1 MCGGQTSL
9 AGLFWLRSVET
20 EKALEELRA
29 SPSTLRGE
37 PEGKAC
43 RQAYQIGHEIFTAC
57 DSIALT
63 LYFFLSELSKNDPL
77 ALLVSKHC

>member
-1 MCGGQTSL
+1 MSGGGQTSL

-37 PEGKAC
+37 SEREAKA
-43 RQAYQIGHEIFTAC
+43 IPP
-57 DSIALT
+57 SISDRT
-63 LYFFLSELSKNDPL
+63 
-77 ALLVSKHC
+77 

>member
-1 MCGGQTSL
+1 MLCGGQTSL

-37 PEGKAC
+37 SENERRMHA
-43 RQAYQIGHEIFTAC
+43 RQAYQIGHEIFTSC

-63 LYFFLSELSKNDPL
+63 L
-77 ALLVSKHC
+77 

>member
-1 MCGGQTSL
+1 MVVDRQTSL

-37 PEGKAC
+37 GETQRQSGC
-43 RQAYQIGHEIFTAC
+43 RQAYQIGHEIFTHGV
-57 DSIALT
+57 T
-63 LYFFLSELSKNDPL
+63 PL
-77 ALLVSKHC
+77 H